1 MMTAETDLAA
11 YPPGHPAFDGHFPGN
26 PIVPGVL
33 LLDAAVHA
41 LCEGD
46 DAPPAAVR
54 IEAVKFAGVV
64 RPGEALRVAGV
75 PADRGGGRFTVRQG
89 ARTVASGSLAP
100 MGGRTP

>member
-1 MMTAETDLAA
+1 MMTAETELAA

-41 LCEGD
+41 LCAAGD
-46 DAPPAAVR
+46 ATEAAVR

-64 RPGEALRVAGV
+64 RPGEALVIDGV
-75 PADRGGGRFTVRQG
+75 PADQGGGRFTVRQG
-89 ARTVASGSLAP
+89 MRTVASGSLAP
-100 MGGRTP
+100 VGGRTP